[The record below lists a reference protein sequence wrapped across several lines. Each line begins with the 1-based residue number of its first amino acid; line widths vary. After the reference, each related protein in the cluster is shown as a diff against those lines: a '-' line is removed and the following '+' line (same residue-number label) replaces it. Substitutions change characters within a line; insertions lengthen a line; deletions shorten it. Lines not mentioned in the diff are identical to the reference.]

1 MINEFA
7 EIVSVDSESFHERE
21 IADLLTKK
29 LKELGFDVYEDN
41 AGEYYGGNAGNLYGF
56 LKGNSDKEPI
66 LFSSHMDT
74 VAPGIGKK
82 AIIHSD
88 ATITSGGNTVLGSDD
103 AAGLTE
109 ILEGIRSIIE
119 SGIPRGDIEVLFP
132 IAEEV
137 YLKGTDRFD
146 FNRIKAKRAY
156 VLDVSGDIGSAVVK
170 APSLVS
176 FRATVIGRAAHAGF
190 SPENG
195 INAIAIASEAVAS
208 LEQGRIDDETTF
220 NIGTVSGGTATN
232 IVSEKCTVFGEVRS
246 FDHEKALSQI
256 KKLRKAFS
264 DAASG
269 TGADIDIEAVVNFKA
284 YSLEEHS
291 PVAEKFLE
299 ACSRIGIEGKLIKTF
314 GGSDNHNFMKNGID
328 GTVISCGMYNVH
340 SVQEYT
346 KIDEILNG
354 AKLVA
359 QLIIDA

>member
-132 IAEEV
+132 
-137 YLKGTDRFD
+137 
-146 FNRIKAKRAY
+146 KRAY